1 MAGGISLHLCQN
13 NSQIGTE
20 DYFIDFIEHFIR
32 HQDQELYQFITKI
45 KDHVTK
51 FINFIHDN
59 NNQNIQKASSLVGI
73 DLSIIENYMN
83 NNELLSILK
92 GVKRVLENKSGN
104 SKESEI
110 LGLIY
115 FYVKQQENIEKLS
128 YLSNVQEDLR
138 NQFKSYLNQ
147 NYIIETEISLHDPF
161 LHNSNKIEEK
171 ALFQDLQLTPREID
185 VLNLVLKGLNNR
197 EIAESLYISDHTVKN
212 HVTKILQKLDVSD
225 RSQAI
230 AKIYQMY
237 YLPRN

>member
-1 MAGGISLHLCQN
+1 
-13 NSQIGTE
+13 
-20 DYFIDFIEHFIR
+20 
-32 HQDQELYQFITKI
+32 
-45 KDHVTK
+45 
-51 FINFIHDN
+51 
-59 NNQNIQKASSLVGI
+59 
-73 DLSIIENYMN
+73 MN